1 MPRTS
6 DPKVTFLPS
15 IAPTLT
21 HNIEDLFKN
30 YFLLFKNHRLDSALK
45 RSVHF
50 RASELLQST
59 SFVICRSDLSR
70 AVI

>member
-6 DPKVTFLPS
+6 DPRVTFLPS

-30 YFLLFKNHRLDSALK
+30 YFPLFKNHRLDSALK

-50 RASELLQST
+50 RASE
-59 SFVICRSDLSR
+59 
-70 AVI
+70 